1 MTAQPA
7 GPRPEPVLEPAGRGG
22 EHPFRNTTDVIV
34 VGGGLVGVCCAWLLQ
49 HRGHR
54 VVLIDPAD
62 PLAEP
67 APTVPSLSGTQAAL
81 GVLMAQVSH
90 RPRGRAWR
98 LRQRGLSLWKDWR
111 PLLAAEGL
119 PIPWREGL
127 LLLAAD
133 AEESQRQTNLAAER
147 QAMGL
152 PVAVWGPERLEALHP
167 APPHGAISGLFS
179 AADGQLDP
187 AAAQTALLRS
197 AKRRGLLCR
206 RDAVV
211 ALESCSMGWRVVL
224 RGELSHGDGSH
235 GDESHGG
242 GSGGNGSITAATVVV
257 AAGTASGAL
266 LNGLEAGIGSTCEIE
281 PVLGQALELELA
293 QEVRQGQNGAIDWN
307 WPGALL
313 WRGTNLVPRPDL
325 PGGSR
330 LWMGATLE
338 PGEWADPQALANL
351 ANLHGAAPTWLR
363 QARVA
368 RQWQGL
374 RARPLGQPAPLLDV
388 VAPGLLLASGHYRN
402 GVLLA
407 PASAEWVCQQV
418 ESST

>member
-1 MTAQPA
+1 VTGQPA
-7 GPRPEPVLEPAGRGG
+7 GPRPEPALERDGRAG
-22 EHPFRNTTDVIV
+22 EQHDRNTADVIV

-54 VVLIDPAD
+54 VLLIDPAD

-67 APTVPSLSGTQAAL
+67 APTIPSLSGTQAAL

-98 LRQRGLSLWKDWR
+98 LRQRGLSLWKDWT

-119 PIPWREGL
+119 PIPWRGGL

-133 AEESQRQTNLAAER
+133 AEESQRQTKLAAER

-152 PVAVWGPERLEALHP
+152 PVVVWGPEQLEALHP
-167 APPHGAISGLFS
+167 VLPHGASSGLFS

-187 AAAQTALLRS
+187 GAAQIALLRS

-211 ALESCSMGWRVVL
+211 ALESYGMGWRVVL
-224 RGELSHGDGSH
+224 RGELSHGEGSP
-235 GDESHGG
+235 GG
-242 GSGGNGSITAATVVV
+242 GSLTATTVVV
-257 AAGTASGAL
+257 AAGTASGDL
-266 LNGLEAGIGSTCEIE
+266 LSSLGAGIGSACAIE

-293 QEVRQGQNGAIDWN
+293 QGVPEEQNGAMDWN
-307 WPGALL
+307 WPGAVL
-313 WRGTNLVPRPDL
+313 WRGTNLVPRQDL
-325 PGGSR
+325 PGGHS
-330 LWMGATLE
+330 LWLGATLE
-338 PGEWADPQALANL
+338 QGEWADPQALANL
-351 ANLHGAAPTWLR
+351 ANLHGSAPAWLQ
-363 QARVA
+363 QARVV

-374 RARPLGQPAPLLDV
+374 RARPLGRPAPLLDV
-388 VAPGLLLASGHYRN
+388 VAPGLLLAGGHYRN

-418 ESST
+418 ERLA

>member
-1 MTAQPA
+1 VTGQPP
-7 GPRPEPVLEPAGRGG
+7 GPRPESALEPAERGG

-34 VGGGLVGVCCAWLLQ
+34 VGAGLVGVCCAWLLQ
-49 HRGHR
+49 RRGHR
-54 VVLIDPAD
+54 VLLIDPAD
-62 PLAEP
+62 PLAGP
-67 APTVPSLSGTQAAL
+67 APTIPSRSGTQAAL

-90 RPRGRAWR
+90 RPQGRAWR

-111 PLLAAEGL
+111 PLLVAEGL
-119 PIPWREGL
+119 PIPWRGGL

-133 AEESQRQTNLAAER
+133 AEESQRQTKLAAER
-147 QAMGL
+147 QTMGL
-152 PVAVWGPERLEALHP
+152 PIAVWGPERLEALHP
-167 APPHGAISGLFS
+167 AAPHGAISGLFS

-187 AAAQTALLRS
+187 AAAQIALLRS

-211 ALESCSMGWRVVL
+211 ALESCGLGWRVVL
-224 RGELSHGDGSH
+224 RSGLSHGDASL
-235 GDESHGG
+235 
-242 GSGGNGSITAATVVV
+242 TATTVVV
-257 AAGTASGAL
+257 AAGTASGTL
-266 LNGLEAGIGSTCEIE
+266 LSGLGAGIGSTCAIE

-293 QEVRQGQNGAIDWN
+293 QGVPEEQNGAMDWN

-325 PGGSR
+325 PGGHS
-330 LWMGATLE
+330 LWLGATLE

-351 ANLHGAAPTWLR
+351 ANLHGSAPAWLQ
-363 QARVA
+363 QARVV

-374 RARPLGQPAPLLDV
+374 RARPLGRPAPLLDI
-388 VAPGLLLASGHYRN
+388 VAPGLLLAGGHYRN

-418 ESST
+418 ERLT